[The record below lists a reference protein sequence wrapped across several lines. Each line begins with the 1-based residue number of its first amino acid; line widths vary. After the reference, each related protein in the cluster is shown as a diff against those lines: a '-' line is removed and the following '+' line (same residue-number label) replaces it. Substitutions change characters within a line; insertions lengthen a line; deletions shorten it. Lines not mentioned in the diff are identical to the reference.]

1 MAKERQE
8 FLDRM
13 YALRRLVYRDKKD
26 PAGDKCLGLSS
37 DGEIFKD
44 QINKEQDDKC
54 SHEK

>member
-1 MAKERQE
+1 MAEERQE

-13 YALRRLVYRDKKD
+13 YALRRAVYRDK
-26 PAGDKCLGLSS
+26 CSGLSS

-44 QINKEQDDKC
+44 QVNKEQDDKC